1 MIYYSKIML
10 VVYKRMV
17 RDTYTL
23 FYLFEIYWNC
33 IASISNIMPVGYGG
47 G

>member
-17 RDTYTL
+17 RDTHTHTHL
-23 FYLFEIYWNC
+23 FDIYWNC
-33 IASISNIMPVGYGG
+33 IAKISNIMPVGYGG